1 MHRQTLIA
9 KVLACLSAGLSELAQ
24 VDLLKAS
31 QPQPDLTERAQLTLI
46 PTAERQASELQ
57 AKGAD
62 KGVTYGPAYNK
73 NLSPNALDRRVM
85 TLQLELALEEAEPSA
100 LIARLDN
107 LVSAAEASI
116 IKDETP
122 VPWQHFICEKSSFSY
137 SNQVNSMLAKT
148 TLTWQFYYQVEYP
161 EEAGVEVTEVYLGPH
176 GGEHRLIYK
185 TPEEGP
191 IA

>member
-9 KVLACLSAGLSELAQ
+9 KVLTCLSTGLSELAQ

-31 QPQPDLTERAQLTLI
+31 QPQPDLTERAQLTLTPI
-46 PTAERQASELQ
+46 AERQASELQ

-85 TLQLELALEEAEPSA
+85 TLQLELALEEADTSA
-100 LIARLDN
+100 LMARLDN

-122 VPWQHFICEKSSFSY
+122 TPWQHCIFDKVSISY
-137 SNQVNSMLAKT
+137 SDQVSSMLAKA
-148 TLTWQFYYQVEYP
+148 TLTWLFYYQVAYP
-161 EEAGVEVTEVYLGPH
+161 EEPGIEVKEVYLGPH
-176 GGEHRLIYK
+176 GGEHRLIAK
-185 TPEEGP
+185 VPEGEVTP
-191 IA
+191 